1 MTDRAQHLIDGAER
15 MALSAH
21 RGDSDAEKIAR
32 LGYEL
37 GTLRMDVRRLCAE
50 IESLPWLV
58 KSATKHEA
66 VQILRELHA
75 MFPGNDIDNAA
86 DCLQDEIDE
95 ENVGDPNEL
104 RAEINNDDRW
114 MEAA

>member
-1 MTDRAQHLIDGAER
+1 
-15 MALSAH
+15 
-21 RGDSDAEKIAR
+21 
-32 LGYEL
+32 
-37 GTLRMDVRRLCAE
+37 
-50 IESLPWLV
+50 
-58 KSATKHEA
+58 

>member
-1 MTDRAQHLIDGAER
+1 
-15 MALSAH
+15 
-21 RGDSDAEKIAR
+21 
-32 LGYEL
+32 
-37 GTLRMDVRRLCAE
+37 
-50 IESLPWLV
+50 
-58 KSATKHEA
+58 
-66 VQILRELHA
+66 

-104 RAEINNDDRW
+104 RAEIDNDDRW